1 MTRRWIL
8 AAVAI
13 LTLATSL
20 SAADLPP
27 GKWWRQPGIVMR
39 LGLSED
45 QQNRLEGIFRSNAA
59 DLIDLRGNVQKESI
73 ALRGELDQ
81 PQLNRQNIQRIA
93 ARLSEARARLF
104 GHELMMLVE
113 MRSVLTEMQ
122 WNQMRKELD
131 AMDNPRPGNAR
142 PGNGRPGNFRQGMQN
157 PQRR

>member
-93 ARLSEARARLF
+93 ARLSEARGRLF
-104 GHELMMLVE
+104 GHELM
-113 MRSVLTEMQ
+113 
-122 WNQMRKELD
+122 
-131 AMDNPRPGNAR
+131 
-142 PGNGRPGNFRQGMQN
+142 
-157 PQRR
+157 